1 MLLDADKTM
10 GVLIAVTAVT
20 ASMDNAGMTDAVTMA
35 TCSVT
40 METDVAM
47 TGTCVMTMAP
57 AGMIVDVM
65 KVVDRAAV
73 MVVANAGMIAA
84 HNSDVMVAMIAAVM
98 MEDVAAD
105 MAVSLL
111 RSWM

>member
-10 GVLIAVTAVT
+10 GVLIAVTAVI

-35 TCSVT
+35 TCSVM

-47 TGTCVMTMAP
+47 TGTCVMTMAL

-65 KVVDRAAV
+65 TVVDRAAV
-73 MVVANAGMIAA
+73 MVVANAGMITA

-98 MEDVAAD
+98 MEDVTAD

-111 RSWM
+111 RL